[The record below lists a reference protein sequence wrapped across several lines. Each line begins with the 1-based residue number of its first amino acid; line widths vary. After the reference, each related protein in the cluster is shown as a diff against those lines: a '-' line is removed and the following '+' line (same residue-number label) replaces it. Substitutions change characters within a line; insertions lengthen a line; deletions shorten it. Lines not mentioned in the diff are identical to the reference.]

1 MGNAKKS
8 ASLTGLAA
16 TTLAPVL
23 ESSSSTSVPAQR
35 SEDADTILLVPVR
48 NMVLF
53 PTVVLP
59 VVVSRPRSI
68 ATIQEAVQKPQQI
81 GLVLQRDSQV
91 EDPSRA
97 DLHDVGTVAEIVRY
111 LTAPDGKHH
120 AICQGQQRFRLLEII
135 EPTADARGLRAR
147 IQRIEEESGDP
158 KQLEARFL
166 AVKQQAG
173 EVLQLSPGA
182 PEDLVNAVAS
192 ITSPTNLCDMVAT
205 FLDIPVAEKQELLE
219 TIDVEKRLQKIG
231 AQLGRLSQ
239 VLQLSQKI
247 RAETKGTLDKAQREY
262 FLREQLRQIQK
273 ELDGED
279 GGGELGPLKK
289 ALEKAELPPEA
300 RKEADRELTRLER
313 MNEASS
319 EYSTTRTYLDVLSEL
334 PWAVKTQDNLD
345 LFRAREVLDADHYGL
360 EKVKRLI
367 LEYLAVRKLKP
378 DGRRANLCLVGPPGV
393 GKTSL
398 GQSSRARWGASSCA
412 CRSAACTTR
421 RRSAAIVARTSA
433 RCRATCSKAC
443 ARRGRRTPCS
453 CSTRWTSSAR
463 ASRAIRPPRCS
474 RCSTPSRTAPSAI
487 TT

>member
-1 MGNAKKS
+1 MTNENEPILSPGEALTQPAPILANAVPNDVPVV
-8 ASLTGLAA
+8 
-16 TTLAPVL
+16 APN
-23 ESSSSTSVPAQR
+23 
-35 SEDADTILLVPVR
+35 DADTILLVPVR

-81 GLVLQRDSQV
+81 GLILQRDGKV

-97 DLHDVGTVAEIVRY
+97 DLYDVGTVAEIVRY

-120 AICQGQQRFRLLEII
+120 AICQGQQRFRLLEIL
-135 EPTADARGLRAR
+135 EPAPEQRGWRAR
-147 IQRIEEESGDP
+147 IQRIEEVPGDH
-158 KQLEARFL
+158 KHLEPRFL

-182 PEDLVNAVAS
+182 PEDLVNAVAN
-192 ITSPTNLCDMVAT
+192 ITSPANLCDMVAT
-205 FLDIPVAEKQELLE
+205 FLDISVADKQELLE
-219 TIDVEKRLQKIG
+219 TFDVEKRLEKIG

-279 GGGELGPLKK
+279 GGGELGPLKR
-289 ALEKAELPPEA
+289 ALDKAELPPEA
-300 RKEADRELTRLER
+300 RKEADRELVRLER

-334 PWAVKTQDNLD
+334 PWSVKTLDNLD
-345 LFRAREVLDADHYGL
+345 LARARQIEIVQRLHRPRQFRQDVQVRARRRVLRRGFVHAFEAHQFAVGFFPRFGRELSFVERAL
-360 EKVKRLI
+360 ERSELAASV
-367 LEYLAVRKLKP
+367 LAVQFLLDLAQLLAQEILALRLVQRALRL
-378 DGRRANLCLVGPPGV
+378 GANLLRQ
-393 GKTSL
+393 L
-398 GQSSRARWGASSCA
+398 
-412 CRSAACTTR
+412 
-421 RRSAAIVARTSA
+421 
-433 RCRATCSKAC
+433 
-443 ARRGRRTPCS
+443 
-453 CSTRWTSSAR
+453 
-463 ASRAIRPPRCS
+463 
-474 RCSTPSRTAPSAI
+474 
-487 TT
+487 